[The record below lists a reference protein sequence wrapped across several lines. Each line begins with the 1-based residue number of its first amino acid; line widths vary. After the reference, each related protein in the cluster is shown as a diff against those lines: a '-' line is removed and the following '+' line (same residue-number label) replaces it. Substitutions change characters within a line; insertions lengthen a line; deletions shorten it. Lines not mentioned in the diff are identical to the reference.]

1 MMKSRLAKTT
11 ILITTTLILFSTIA
25 LSKAQDQTLTY
36 QLLNNPEGNVT
47 YQLNVVIPENLH
59 EYYEEKSHRITSSD
73 QFSSFVT
80 PYALQPIADRLWEI
94 YDNQEDFTNG
104 ALMIAHQ
111 ITYAE
116 TTPGKYP
123 VETIA
128 DEQGDCDL
136 FSFITASIIN
146 AGGLN
151 VVLLYYEEQ
160 SHMNIGVHLSTAPED
175 CRDSVYYVTNDGT
188 RYYVAEC
195 TGGNWREGWRVGEC
209 PPDLKEISAEVITL
223 EDAEQMAPG
232 QVSAS
237 FSSMEPSALSLEVSP
252 IISIQNS
259 AIIFAGQLAPE
270 MSNENVTLYAK
281 INSAT
286 WTVIGTAITQ
296 QDGSFEYVWTADVAG
311 SHAIRAGWSGN
322 ELYTGAMSSAKNATV
337 LPLFL
342 TALIGVAV
350 IAAIIGVVA
359 MLVAKHGQQQYLEP
373 PEPQPW

>member
-1 MMKSRLAKTT
+1 MKSRLTKTA
-11 ILITTTLILFSTIA
+11 ILLATTLILFSTIS
-25 LSKAQDQTLTY
+25 LSKAQNYTLTY

-59 EYYEEKSHRITSSD
+59 EYYEEKSHRITSTS

-296 QDGSFEYVWTADVAG
+296 QDGSFEYVWTADIAG

-359 MLVAKHGQQQYLEP
+359 ILVAKHGQQQYLEP

>member
-111 ITYAE
+111 ITYVE

-123 VETIA
+123 VETMA

-136 FSFITASIIN
+136 FSFITASILN
-146 AGGLN
+146 AGGLD
-151 VVLLYYEEQ
+151 VALLYYEEQ
-160 SHMNIGVHLSTAPED
+160 SHMNIGVHLSSSPED
-175 CRDSVYYVTNDGT
+175 CRDTVYYFTHGNT

-209 PPDLKEISAEVITL
+209 PPDLKEVSAEVITL

-237 FSSMEPSALSLEVSP
+237 FTSMDPSALTLEVSP

-259 AIIFAGQLAPE
+259 PVILAGQLAPE
-270 MSNENVTLYAK
+270 MANENVTLYAK
-281 INSAT
+281 INSAD
-286 WTVIGTAITQ
+286 WTVIDTVITK
-296 QDGSFEYVWTADVAG
+296 QDGSFEYAWTADVAG

-322 ELYTGAMSSAKNATV
+322 AFYTGAMSTAKNATV

-342 TALIGVAV
+342 TALIGIAV
-350 IAAIIGVVA
+350 ISAIIGAVA
-359 MLVAKHGQQQYLEP
+359 VLIAKHGQQSIDLDEP
-373 PEPQPW
+373 SPW

>member
-111 ITYAE
+111 ITYVE

-123 VETIA
+123 VETMA

-136 FSFITASIIN
+136 FSFITASILN
-146 AGGLN
+146 AGGLD
-151 VVLLYYEEQ
+151 VALLYYEEQ
-160 SHMNIGVHLSTAPED
+160 SHMNIGVHLSSSPED
-175 CRDSVYYVTNDGT
+175 CRDTVYYFTHGNT

-209 PPDLKEISAEVITL
+209 PPDLKEVSAEVITL

-237 FSSMEPSALSLEVSP
+237 FTSMDPSALTLEVSP

-259 AIIFAGQLAPE
+259 PVILAGQLAPE
-270 MSNENVTLYAK
+270 MANENVTLYAK
-281 INSAT
+281 INSAD
-286 WTVIGTAITQ
+286 WTVIGTVITK
-296 QDGSFEYVWTADVAG
+296 QDGSFEYAWTADVAG

-322 ELYTGAMSSAKNATV
+322 AFYTGAMSTAKNATV

-342 TALIGVAV
+342 TALIGIAV
-350 IAAIIGVVA
+350 ISAIIGAVA
-359 MLVAKHGQQQYLEP
+359 VLIAKHGQQSIDLDEP
-373 PEPQPW
+373 SPW

>member
-1 MMKSRLAKTT
+1 MPSRTTKTL
-11 ILITTTLILFSTIA
+11 ILLTTTLILFSTIS
-25 LSKAQDQTLTY
+25 LSRAQDQTRSY

-47 YQLNVVIPENLH
+47 YQLNVVIPENLQ
-59 EYYEEKSHRITSSD
+59 EYYAEKSHRITSTN
-73 QFSSFVT
+73 QFSSFIT

-111 ITYAE
+111 ITYVE

-123 VETIA
+123 VETMA
-128 DEQGDCDL
+128 DDQGDCDL
-136 FSFITASIIN
+136 FSFITASILS
-146 AGGLN
+146 AGGLD

-160 SHMNIGVHLSTAPED
+160 SHMNIGVHLSSAPED
-175 CRDSVYYVTNDGT
+175 CRDSVYYVTNDNT
-188 RYYVAEC
+188 RYYVAES

-209 PPDLKEISAEVITL
+209 PPDLKQVSAEVVTL

-237 FSSMEPSALSLEVSP
+237 FTSMDPSALTLEVSP
-252 IISIQNS
+252 IISLQNS
-259 AIIFAGQLAPE
+259 AVILAGQLAPE

-281 INSAT
+281 INGAT
-286 WTVIGTAITQ
+286 WAVIGTAITQ
-296 QDGSFEYVWTADVAG
+296 ADGHFEYVWTADAAG
-311 SHAIRAGWSGN
+311 SHSIRAGWSGN
-322 ELYTGAMSSAKNATV
+322 AFYTGAMSTAKNATV

-342 TALIGVAV
+342 TALIGTAV

-359 MLVAKHGQQQYLEP
+359 LLIAKHGQQSAEFND
-373 PEPQPW
+373 PQPW

>member
-1 MMKSRLAKTT
+1 MKFRLTKTA
-11 ILITTTLILFSTIA
+11 ILLVTTLIIFSTIS
-25 LSKAQDQTLTY
+25 LSKAQDLTLTY
-36 QLLNNPEGNVT
+36 QLLNNLEGNVT

-59 EYYEEKSHRITSSD
+59 EYYEEKTHRITSTS

-94 YDNQEDFTNG
+94 YGNQEDFTNG

-111 ITYAE
+111 ITYEE

-123 VETIA
+123 VETMA
-128 DEQGDCDL
+128 DGQGDCDL
-136 FSFITASIIN
+136 FSFITASIIS
-146 AGGLN
+146 AGCLD

-160 SHMNIGVHLSTAPED
+160 SHMNIGVQLSTAPED
-175 CRDSVYYVTNDGT
+175 CRDSVYYVTNDNT

-195 TGGNWREGWRVGEC
+195 TGGNWRDGWRVGEC
-209 PPDLKEISAEVITL
+209 PPDLKEVSAEVITL

-252 IISIQNS
+252 IISIQNT
-259 AIIFAGQLAPE
+259 AIIINGQLDPE

-286 WTVIGTAITQ
+286 WTVIGTAMTQ
-296 QDGSFEYVWTADVAG
+296 QDGTFEYVWTTDVAG
-311 SHAIRAGWSGN
+311 SHSIRAGWSGN
-322 ELYTGAMSSAKNATV
+322 ELYTGAMSTAKNATV

>member
-1 MMKSRLAKTT
+1 MKSRLTKTA
-11 ILITTTLILFSTIA
+11 ILLATTLILFSTIA
-25 LSKAQDQTLTY
+25 LSKAQDHTLTY

-59 EYYEEKSHRITSSD
+59 EYYVEKTHRITSTS

-80 PYALQPIADRLWEI
+80 PYALQPIADGLWEI

-104 ALMIAHQ
+104 ALMISHQ
-111 ITYAE
+111 ITYQE

-123 VETIA
+123 VETMA

-136 FSFITASIIN
+136 FSFITASIIS
-146 AGGLN
+146 AGGLD

-175 CRDSVYYVTNDGT
+175 CRDSVYYVINDNT

-195 TGGNWREGWRVGEC
+195 TGGNWRDGWRVGEC
-209 PPDLKEISAEVITL
+209 PPDLKEVSAEVITL

-237 FSSMEPSALSLEVSP
+237 FLSMEPSALSLEVSP

-259 AIIFAGQLAPE
+259 AIIINGQLAPE
-270 MSNENVTLYAK
+270 MPNENITLYAK
-281 INSAT
+281 LNSAT
-286 WTVIGTAITQ
+286 WTVIGTTTTQ
-296 QDGSFEYVWTADVAG
+296 QDGSFEYVWSADVAG
-311 SHAIRAGWSGN
+311 SHSIRAGWPGN
-322 ELYTGAMSSAKNATV
+322 ELYTGAMSTAKNATV
-337 LPLFL
+337 IPLFL
-342 TALIGVAV
+342 TALIGVAI

-359 MLVAKHGQQQYLEP
+359 MLVAKHGQQQDLEP

>member
-1 MMKSRLAKTT
+1 MQSRLTKKAVLLTA
-11 ILITTTLILFSTIA
+11 TLILFSTIA
-25 LSKAQDQTLTY
+25 FSRAQDQTRSY

-47 YQLNVVIPENLH
+47 YQLNVVIPENLQ
-59 EYYEEKSHRITSSD
+59 EYYAEKSHRITSSN

-80 PYALQPIADRLWEI
+80 PYALQPIADRLWDI

-111 ITYAE
+111 ITYVE

-123 VETIA
+123 VETMA
-128 DEQGDCDL
+128 DDQGDCDL
-136 FSFITASIIN
+136 FSFITASILN
-146 AGGLN
+146 AGGLD
-151 VVLLYYEEQ
+151 VVLLYYEDQ
-160 SHMNIGVHLSTAPED
+160 SHMNIGVHLSSAPQD
-175 CRDSVYYVTNDGT
+175 CRDSVYYITNDNT

-209 PPDLKEISAEVITL
+209 PPDLKQVSAEVVTL

-237 FSSMEPSALSLEVSP
+237 FTSMEPSALTLEVSP
-252 IISIQNS
+252 IISIQNT
-259 AIIFAGQLAPE
+259 AVVLAGKLAPE
-270 MSNENVTLYAK
+270 MANENVTLYVK
-281 INSAT
+281 INSAD
-286 WTVIGTAITQ
+286 WTVIGTTITR

-322 ELYTGAMSSAKNATV
+322 HLYTGAMSTAKNATV
-337 LPLFL
+337 LPFFL

-359 MLVAKHGQQQYLEP
+359 LLIAKHGQQSIGLNETQS
-373 PEPQPW
+373 W